1 MRRGLRLMGM
11 AQKRIAALE
20 EHISRKIDGPIDSVD
35 RLPQKQQPKKVTGRR
50 VYCGFKNQNATLV

>member
-1 MRRGLRLMGM
+1 MGM

-35 RLPQKQQPKKVTGRR
+35 RIPQKQQKKVTGRR
-50 VYCGFKNQNATLV
+50 IYCGFKNPNATLV